1 MKQNGAKKL
10 LVSFQ
15 TYFIYIHRYIQ
26 RCYIAWVS
34 LVTKHLTPS
43 QLWRAKHIW
52 FHPIKKWK
60 FGSLF
65 MTCHLMLEVLV
76 EDWQNKACY
85 CAWQNMPPSPLPNQL
100 SHPIVWWFSLM
111 LGTDAG
117 HKGHM
122 LRSHKEQRNNAKE
135 AFGSHRASCDT
146 WQCFLQLRPTN
157 RL

>member
-15 TYFIYIHRYIQ
+15 TYFRYIYIYIQ
-26 RCYIAWVS
+26 RCYMAWVS
-34 LVTKHLTPS
+34 LVTEHLTPS
-43 QLWRAKHIW
+43 QLWRAKHVW

-85 CAWQNMPPSPLPNQL
+85 CAWQNMPPSSPLPAVP
-100 SHPIVWWFSLM
+100 SHCVMIFFDV
-111 LGTDAG
+111 G
-117 HKGHM
+117 HWCWAQ
-122 LRSHKEQRNNAKE
+122 RSHAQVTQGTKEQCQRGLWKPP
-135 AFGSHRASCDT
+135 G
-146 WQCFLQLRPTN
+146 QLWHLTMFSTVETH
-157 RL
+157 